1 MPKKGPYKTRSHASH
16 PSNCSVQHGPEVNL
30 TFLQEWNVESH
41 LALMKKFNISKSILS
56 ISSPGTSLT
65 PGDNAAARSLTR
77 QCNDYASKLCAQHS
91 SLGFWASLPLPN
103 VEDALKEL
111 TYALDTLKADGV
123 TMESNHH
130 GTYLGDSSLAT
141 VFDEL
146 NRRHA
151 RVFIHP
157 TSPCMKSCHGHGPTP
172 AATLTQF
179 PNPMFEFMF
188 DTVRAVI
195 NLFYTGTIARCPN
208 IIFIIP
214 HAGAALPPIIE
225 RFTAFSSLIGGAQTI
240 STEDVKDAF
249 ANQFYFDLAGC
260 PFPDQIWGLLR
271 YVGTARLLYGSDYP
285 FTPQPAVA
293 MLAMRM
299 AAEMKSVWSKEERRA
314 ILVRNA
320 RKLLSKRDSCKRDSC
335 KL

>member
-1 MPKKGPYKTRSHASH
+1 M
-16 PSNCSVQHGPEVNL
+16 E
-30 TFLQEWNVESH
+30 
-41 LALMKKFNISKSILS
+41 LMKQFNISKSILS

-65 PGDNAAARSLTR
+65 PGDDKAARSLTR
-77 QCNDYASKLCAQHS
+77 QCNDYAARLCSQNP
-91 SLGFWASLPLPN
+91 SLGFWAPLPLPN
-103 VEDALKEL
+103 SEDTLQEI

-123 TMESNHH
+123 TMETNHH
-130 GTYLGDSSLAT
+130 GTYLGDPSLDG

-151 RVFIHP
+151 KVFIHP
-157 TSPCMKSCHGHGPTP
+157 TSPCMKSCHGYGPTP
-172 AATLTQF
+172 AAPLTQF

-195 NLFYTGTIARCPN
+195 NLFLSGTIARCPN
-208 IIFIIP
+208 ITFIIP

-225 RFTAFSSLIGGAQTI
+225 RFTAFSTLIGVGSTL

-271 YVGTARLLYGSDYP
+271 YVGTGRLLYGSDYP
-285 FTPQPAVA
+285 FTPQPAVFL
-293 MLAMRM
+293 LAKRM
-299 AAEMKSVWSKEERRA
+299 AAEMEDRWGKEDRRA
-314 ILVRNA
+314 MLVGNA
-320 RKLLSKRDSCKRDSC
+320 RKLLSKRSSC